1 MNKIALSGS
10 CYWCMEA
17 IYQSL
22 VGVKKVAQG
31 FVASKEYKDQ
41 FSEAIIVHFI
51 PDEISLKTLIEI
63 HLHTHKSTV
72 NHSWRDA
79 YKSAIYTFSE
89 EQKDKSMEV
98 LELLQKEFSEEI
110 ITKVYSFESFK
121 PSEEMFHN
129 YYFSN
134 PEKPFCKSYI
144 NPKLKKLLKEFS
156 EFTNKEKLESTL

>member
-1 MNKIALSGS
+1 MEKIALSGS

-22 VGVKKVAQG
+22 IGVEKVEQG
-31 FVASKEYKDQ
+31 FVASKEFSEE
-41 FSEAIIVHFI
+41 FSEAIIVHFT
-51 PDEISLKTLIEI
+51 PNKISIETLIEI

-72 NHSWRDA
+72 NHSRRKA

-89 EQKDKSMEV
+89 EQERKSIEV
-98 LELLQKEFSEEI
+98 LKSLQKEFSEKI

-144 NPKLKKLLKEFS
+144 NPKLKQLLKSFS
-156 EFTNKEKLESTL
+156 KFINKEKLESTL